1 MNNNYYYD
9 SGWVLWWRFDAL
21 CTFGLWMTSYLHI
34 MGHMGHVDTIAAS
47 DVTASSCAIQRPC
60 CVALVAS
67 CPTPGR
73 ATKLDASIVKR
84 VPGAEPAMHYC
95 LVKI

>member
-9 SGWVLWWRFDAL
+9 SGWVLWRRFDAL

-34 MGHMGHVDTIAAS
+34 MGQMGHVDTIAAS
-47 DVTASSCAIQRPC
+47 DVTASSCAIH